1 MEDLHRGEP
10 GGELMEASAFLN
22 KDPDW
27 EYQSFDVTA
36 VAACVFA
43 PAIMWIAEMID
54 RAELLAPR
62 QSISSY
68 HDVLTAGAFFIPLTV
83 AVMLFVVNG
92 WIFAGHRIHVAMGA
106 YLLGV
111 IVFDHVGRT
120 RPVHFF
126 FAGAFFI
133 VGAFLEA
140 VRDDDVPNWSP
151 RKWILMTPILPA
163 WILFSRWSRVKQQA
177 WRAGAI
183 MLPFVALAL
192 LAWVLGGWIG
202 DRWLFFA
209 EWIALTVLV
218 LNYLRDA
225 RSHAHKNAGLPTA

>member
-1 MEDLHRGEP
+1 MDAG
-10 GGELMEASAFLN
+10 AFLN
-22 KDPDW
+22 SDPDW
-27 EYQSFDVTA
+27 EYQSLDVTA

-43 PAIMWIAEMID
+43 PAIMWVADMID

-62 QSISSY
+62 RSISSY
-68 HDVLTAGAFFIPLTV
+68 HDVLTAGAFFIPLSI

-92 WIFAGHRIHVAMGA
+92 WIYAGHRIHVAMGA

-120 RPVHFF
+120 LPLHFA
-126 FAGAFFI
+126 FAGAFFV

-151 RKWILMTPILPA
+151 RKWILMAPILPG
-163 WILFSRWSRVKQQA
+163 WILLARWTRVKEQA
-177 WRAGAI
+177 GRAGAI
-183 MLPFVALAL
+183 LLPFVAFGLV
-192 LAWVLGGWIG
+192 AWGIGGWIG

-209 EWIALTVLV
+209 EWFALTVLV
-218 LNYLRDA
+218 SNYLRDA
-225 RSHAHKNAGLPTA
+225 RIHAHKNAAMATASA